1 MNKSKVSY
9 QTEIV
14 DTNKIV
20 ESLGSTSMSF
30 ELLGDIPA
38 FIKGDIPLTAD
49 KIREFNNYPGQCID
63 DNFSIKFDSTS
74 TGTIKQVLVVRTY
87 HKEVK

>member
-1 MNKSKVSY
+1 MEKVSY

-20 ESLGSTSMSF
+20 ETLGAASLSF

-38 FIKGDIPLTAD
+38 TIKGDIPLTSD
-49 KIREFNNYPGQCID
+49 KIREFNNYPGQTID
-63 DNFSIKFDSTS
+63 DKFPIRFDAAS
-74 TGTIKQVLVVRTY
+74 TGTIKKVLVVKTY
-87 HKEVK
+87 YKEVK